1 MYAKAQQMGLPAM
14 FVDLRHEASHG
25 DMPSLANL
33 RSAARRALQWLWD
46 DYWKTVA
53 GEETDVQTQE
63 ASNLT
68 ETDLSLQPLPDL
80 DPGVRDNTG
89 NGHGEEDPAAV
100 ALDAQP
106 GFGKW
111 QKWQGLWDSRP
122 IGR

>member
-1 MYAKAQQMGLPAM
+1 MGLPAM

-25 DMPSLANL
+25 DMPSLTNL

-46 DYWKTVA
+46 DYWKTLA
-53 GEETDVQTQE
+53 GEETDMQTQE
-63 ASNLT
+63 VSNLT

-80 DPGVRDNTG
+80 DSVDRDDAEKG
-89 NGHGEEDPAAV
+89 QEEEDPTVV

-106 GFGKW
+106 DFGKW

>member
-25 DMPSLANL
+25 DMPSLTNL
-33 RSAARRALQWLWD
+33 RSAARRALQWLWE
-46 DYWKTVA
+46 DYWKTLA
-53 GEETDVQTQE
+53 GEETDMQTQE

-68 ETDLSLQPLPDL
+68 ETDLSLQPLPDS
-80 DPGVRDNTG
+80 DPGVRDNTEK
-89 NGHGEEDPAAV
+89 GHGEEDPTAV

-111 QKWQGLWDSRP
+111 QGLWDSRP